1 MSISS
6 QYGIRIKI
14 NRLEK
19 MNHYKNCKYILYFY
33 NIDELELKTI
43 NNYLINNEDIIKK
56 YNLMKN
62 EKNYKE
68 LLKKRIEYL
77 KKELIKEI
85 NDKQNLYNSFK
96 L

>member
-1 MSISS
+1 
-6 QYGIRIKI
+6 
-14 NRLEK
+14 
-19 MNHYKNCKYILYFY
+19 
-33 NIDELELKTI
+33 
-43 NNYLINNEDIIKK
+43 
-56 YNLMKN
+56 MKN

-85 NDKQNLYNSFK
+85 NDKQNLYNIFK